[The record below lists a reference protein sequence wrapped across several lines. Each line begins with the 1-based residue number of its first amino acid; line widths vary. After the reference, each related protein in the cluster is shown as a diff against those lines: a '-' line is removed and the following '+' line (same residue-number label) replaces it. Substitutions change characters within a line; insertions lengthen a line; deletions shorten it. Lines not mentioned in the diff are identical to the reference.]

1 MGVYLENFA
10 EKIFRR
16 SKNLRKEV
24 GLEENQANKN
34 LSMIFW
40 LD

>member
-1 MGVYLENFA
+1 MGEDQ
-10 EKIFRR
+10 
-16 SKNLRKEV
+16 KNLRKEV